1 MDNRLSLRPAECA
14 EAMGLGR
21 STVYALIASGELPS
35 IRIRGAV
42 RVPVHK
48 LREWIDRK
56 AGEAERSFGS
66 NAA

>member
-14 EAMGLGR
+14 RAMGLGR

-42 RVPVHK
+42 RIPMDR
-48 LREWIDRK
+48 LRQWIDEK
-56 AGEAERSFGS
+56 AADGAVRETA
-66 NAA
+66 